1 MSAFYTNITSGHPY
15 FSERNTLRHPLVVDR
30 IPSRKSWVDREEIR
44 FLQKK
49 LKGDDMNWKQTWTQS
64 IIVVSFLALCSLNV
78 QAETAHWD
86 IDPDHSLIE
95 FRVAHMVISK
105 TSGRFL
111 DYRGFVEMDANAKT
125 IKAIEATINADS
137 INTNHEKRDG
147 HLRNADFLDVKQ
159 FPTITYTM
167 KTAQKEGEAYKVI
180 GNLTLRGV
188 TKEVTLTGTLNGV
201 TKDPWGNTRV
211 GFTADGKLNRK
222 DFGMVWNKALDNGGL
237 VVGDDVHIHLD
248 IECIKAKTP

>member
-1 MSAFYTNITSGHPY
+1 MNMN
-15 FSERNTLRHPLVVDR
+15 R
-30 IPSRKSWVDREEIR
+30 SRV
-44 FLQKK
+44 
-49 LKGDDMNWKQTWTQS
+49 WTQS
-64 IIVVSFLALCSLNV
+64 IVMLSFLALYPLSL

-95 FRVAHMVISK
+95 FRIAHMVISK

-125 IKAIEATINADS
+125 INAIQASINAES

-167 KTAQKEGEAYKVI
+167 KTAQKEGQAYKVV

-211 GFTADGKLNRK
+211 GLTADGTLNRK
-222 DFGMVWNKALDNGGL
+222 DFGMVWNKTLDTGGL
-237 VVGDDVHIHLD
+237 VVGDDVHIHVD
-248 IECIKAKTP
+248 IECIKAK

>member
-1 MSAFYTNITSGHPY
+1 MTH
-15 FSERNTLRHPLVVDR
+15 RQ
-30 IPSRKSWVDREEIR
+30 SWVH
-44 FLQKK
+44 
-49 LKGDDMNWKQTWTQS
+49 G
-64 IIVVSFLALCSLNV
+64 VVITGLLALLPV
-78 QAETAHWD
+78 GALAETTRWD

-111 DYRGFVEMDANAKT
+111 DYRGFVEMDATAKT
-125 IKAIEATINADS
+125 IKAIDATINADS

-167 KTAQKEGEAYKVI
+167 KTAQKEGETHKVV
-180 GNLTLRGV
+180 GNLTLHGV

-222 DFGMVWNKALDNGGL
+222 DFGMVWNRTLDTGGL
-237 VVGDDVHIHLD
+237 VVGDDVHIHLE
-248 IECIKAKTP
+248 IECIKAK